1 MILWDELYFEIT
13 LEGTRAELDKF
24 VAFLSA
30 GELDEFFEQSEDYVI
45 LDDKY
50 DEAEDGESLEVVF
63 TNDGFPI
70 EIEELDADELLEI
83 ICKAAKNLEVYGYVA
98 DGSSEL
104 RFTSAKGDSYYLNAR
119 DGVRFNDELDEVAS
133 EEEDN
138 D

>member
-24 VAFLSA
+24 VAFLNA

-63 TNDGFPI
+63 TNDGSVKFNNTASHAPHI
-70 EIEELDADELLEI
+70 
-83 ICKAAKNLEVYGYVA
+83 YYV
-98 DGSSEL
+98 
-104 RFTSAKGDSYYLNAR
+104 TVNK
-119 DGVRFNDELDEVAS
+119 
-133 EEEDN
+133 
-138 D
+138 